1 MTSKLRKI
9 LLIAMTAMFG
19 VCFLTACSFGTS
31 VDREKEIYGLT
42 ASITYHANGGTFG
55 SKNPQASIYYKEGA
69 YALDVGKNTPNSGT
83 IEISKDGYDL
93 VGWFYPKTDDGGN
106 VIYADEENG
115 IVELGDEFDF
125 GDPLEKGEEL
135 NLYAKWLRKIT
146 LEVCLASEESISNK
160 LVYGDKTYQVGDLL
174 SEYKF
179 ESNGAVSRPGLD
191 PLTGSKDSPENYVR
205 AEFYA
210 DKECTRVLEWPV
222 YQGDADENI
231 KVYLKYLSDEW
242 TIIEKNTDVQKM
254 FSEGLS
260 GKYFVKN
267 NITAQKYDSAIAVKP
282 NAQFKGAIRGN
293 GYTLE
298 GFKFESTD
306 LDNNDVVSIFGSV
319 SAQASISDLTMKNW
333 SVEYRVKDPGTS
345 LNVYFLASSIDA
357 NSRISGLKIDGGSIT
372 VRLRVS
378 GKVNGLDVNNKDEI
392 ELPSYGGDAIEG
404 ITVINP
410 IDKAEIKVSQK

>member
-9 LLIAMTAMFG
+9 LLIALTAIFG

-55 SKNPQASIYYKEGA
+55 SKNDQASIYYKEGA
-69 YALDVGKNTPNSGT
+69 YALNVGKNNPNSGT
-83 IEISKDGYDL
+83 IELSKDGYDL
-93 VGWFYPKTDDGGN
+93 VGWYYPKTDDKGN
-106 VIYADEENG
+106 LIYADEENG

-125 GDPLEKGEEL
+125 EDPLEKGEEF

-146 LEVCLASEESISNK
+146 LEVRLASEESISNK

-191 PLTGSKDSPENYVR
+191 PLTGSKDDPKNYVR

-222 YQGDADENI
+222 YQGDAEENI

-242 TIIEKNTDVQKM
+242 TLVENSTDVQKM
-254 FSEGLS
+254 FAEGLS

-267 NITAQKYDSAIAVKP
+267 NITAKKYDSAIAV
-282 NAQFKGAIRGN
+282 NSSAQFKASIRGN
-293 GYTLE
+293 GYVLD

-306 LDNNDVVSIFGSV
+306 LGNNAVVSILGSV
-319 SAQASISDLTMKNW
+319 SAQASISDLTLKNW
-333 SVEYRVKDPGTS
+333 SVEYRVKDPNTS
-345 LNVYFLASSIDA
+345 LNVYFLASSID
-357 NSRISGLKIDGGSIT
+357 SDSKISGLKIDGGSIT

-378 GKVNGLDVNNKDEI
+378 GNVNGSVVNNKDEI
-392 ELPSYGGDAIEG
+392 ELPLYGGGALQG